1 MKRVKYYI
9 PVIILL
15 IYNIIYIPL
24 LNFLVDNRF
33 SDYTS
38 PHAEAMKYMNIFSII
53 IIIITLLYKAIMS
66 KRIRGINE
74 NEKIVNI
81 ILIVG
86 LLMGI
91 IFFTILNMVI

>member
-33 SDYTS
+33 SEYAS
-38 PHAEAMKYMNIFSII
+38 PHTEAMKYMNIFSII
-53 IIIITLLYKAIMS
+53 IILITLLYKAIMS

-81 ILIVG
+81 ILMIG